1 MPEKYIFVVLKYP
14 KADTAM
20 EALAA
25 IMELM
30 RNQIASIKD
39 AVAITKTD
47 MGDLEL
53 HRAEDD
59 QAGQGFLDG
68 RLIGII
74 FADLFGVTGWDIN
87 DALAGTAFAMLGQGI
102 EDLLLD
108 EFGEKMTSAE
118 SAVVLLVE
126 HANWRK
132 AADSMRPHNFQGV
145 MVISQ
150 NVIGDL
156 AGVERQIED
165 EKMVLLMP
173 VQEEESI
180 APAPETVAEPSA
192 SVPEKAEEVPVSVPE
207 TEAEVPVSMA
217 EKEEE
222 IPAPMPEKLVI
233 PIPKGLKYIEGIG
246 ETYRQK
252 LRQAGIRNV
261 DELLDKGSTPRGRQE
276 IAETTG
282 ISEKLLLR
290 WINEADLYR
299 IHGIGKEY
307 AELLEAAGVDTVP
320 ELAQRVPAHLHEKMG
335 AANAQKKLVRHLP
348 ALAQVESWVTQA
360 QNLPR
365 KITY

>member
-1 MPEKYIFVVLKYP
+1 MSEKYIFVAVKYP
-14 KADTAM
+14 QADTALN
-20 EALAA
+20 ALAA
-25 IMELM
+25 IMDLM
-30 RNQIASIKD
+30 QNNIASIKD
-39 AVAITKTD
+39 AVAVTKTE

-53 HRAEDD
+53 HRAQDD
-59 QAGQGFLDG
+59 QVGQSFLDG

-74 FADLFGVTGWDIN
+74 FADLFGVTGWDMN
-87 DALAGTAFAMLGQGI
+87 DALSGTAFAMLGQGI
-102 EDLLLD
+102 QDLLLD
-108 EFGEKMTSAE
+108 EFGEKMTPAE

-132 AADSMRPHNFQGV
+132 AADSMRPHNFQGT

-165 EKMVLLMP
+165 EKLVLLMP
-173 VQEEESI
+173 IQEEESI
-180 APAPETVAEPSA
+180 APAPEN
-192 SVPEKAEEVPVSVPE
+192 
-207 TEAEVPVSMA
+207 EAEVPAAVPVQ
-217 EKEEE
+217 EEE
-222 IPAPMPEKLVI
+222 VPTSMPEKLVI

-246 ETYRQK
+246 DTYRQK

-261 DELLDKGSTPRGRQE
+261 EELLDKGCTPKGRQE
-276 IAETTG
+276 LAETTG

-320 ELAQRVPAHLHEKMG
+320 ELAQRVPANLLEAMG

-348 ALAQVESWVTQA
+348 ALTQVESWVTQA
-360 QNLPR
+360 KNLPR
-365 KITY
+365 KLTY